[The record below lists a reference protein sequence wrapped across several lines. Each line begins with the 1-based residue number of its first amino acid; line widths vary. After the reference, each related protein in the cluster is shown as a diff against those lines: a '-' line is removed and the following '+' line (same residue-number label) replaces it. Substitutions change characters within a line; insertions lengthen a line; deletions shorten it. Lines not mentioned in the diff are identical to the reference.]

1 MSAPAYTTQLQAGL
15 GMLDETRELLHLWQ
29 EGDSVGDL
37 YQRALSSG
45 RFPSLSAR
53 RLRNIVA
60 ECFAP
65 RYLSSPTPSVVL
77 MKRLADSLSAQEFRQ
92 LGTVFTCRA
101 NPIVTDFITN
111 VYWSLYQAGRTY
123 ISTEDARQFVEQAN
137 RDGLTTTPWSE
148 STKRRVAGYLTGTL
162 ADFGFLEPSSRSD
175 RLIVP
180 VRIEPRTAGLIAYD
194 LHFGGRTDS
203 QVLAV
208 KDWALF
214 GLERSDVVDLFKR
227 LGLQGWFV
235 LQSIRD
241 SVRLGWSFRDQE
253 ELADAFSN
261 GKL

>member
-1 MSAPAYTTQLQAGL
+1 MSATTYTTQLQAGL
-15 GMLDETRELLHLWQ
+15 GMLDETRELLDLWQ
-29 EGDSVGDL
+29 KGDSVGDL

-65 RYLSSPTPSVVL
+65 RYLSSPMPSVVL

-101 NPIVTDFITN
+101 NPIVADFITK
-111 VYWSLYQAGRTY
+111 VYWSSYQAGRPRILTA
-123 ISTEDARQFVEQAN
+123 DARQFVEQVN

-148 STKRRVAGYLTGTL
+148 STKKRVAGYLTGTL
-162 ADFGFLEPSSRSD
+162 ADFGFLDPTSRSD
-175 RLIVP
+175 RAIVP
-180 VRIEPRTAGLIAYD
+180 VRIEPRAAGIVAYD
-194 LHFGGRTDS
+194 LHFRGLTDS
-203 QVLAV
+203 QVLAAN
-208 KDWALF
+208 DWAIF
-214 GLERSDVVDLFKR
+214 GLERIDVVDLFKR
-227 LGLQGWFV
+227 LALQGWFV

-241 SVRLGWSFRDQE
+241 SVRLGWNFRDQE